1 MSDASGVNP
10 KLKRQ
15 RELVKMLDE
24 NPFLTDKQLAKL
36 LQVSV
41 PTIRLDR
48 LQQGIPELR
57 ERINEMARD
66 SYGKLMTM
74 NSQDIIG
81 KIIHLNIGYEGI
93 STLDTNL
100 DMSFSQSA
108 VVRGNYIFAQA
119 NSLAAAVVDAPIAMT
134 DTVNIK
140 FHRPVRVGEQ
150 LICKGKAMTD
160 YIENEGT
167 RQYSVQINTWSNEDK
182 VFEGTFIISTAKGEN
197 YGQSGC

>member
-15 RELVKMLDE
+15 RELVKILDE
-24 NPFLTDKQLAKL
+24 NPFLTDKQLANI

-66 SYGKLMTM
+66 SYGRLMTM

-93 STLDTNL
+93 STLETDDEMTFANS
-100 DMSFSQSA
+100 DI
-108 VVRGNYIFAQA
+108 VRGNFIFEQG

-134 DTVNIK
+134 DTANIK
-140 FHRPVRVGEQ
+140 FHRAVTAGEY
-150 LICKGKAMTD
+150 LICKGKASKNKSETK
-160 YIENEGT
+160 GT
-167 RQYSVQINTWSNEDK
+167 KQYSVQINTWSNEDK
-182 VFEGTFIISTAKGEN
+182 VFEGIFVIHTLKGED
-197 YGQSGC
+197 YDSGSS